1 MMEKEFYYELAL
13 QSMQGK
19 LLSDELCMQIL
30 TASSGVELLPLLDAA
45 YQVRKKYFGNEVQ
58 LHMINNAQNGYC
70 PEDCHYCSQ
79 AKSSNADIEK
89 YTLKPDKEIIDEA
102 ERAYEAGAFR
112 YCMVFAGRG
121 PSKKR
126 VEHLARLIRNIKALF
141 PIQVCISAGI
151 IDKEDAQVLKQAGL
165 DRLNHNINTS
175 ETNYPNIC
183 TTHTYADRINTL
195 QAAEQAGIELC
206 SGIIVGMGEGTEA
219 IVELAKTL
227 RELGVSSIPINYLI
241 PFEGNALSQTP
252 ELNPE
257 YCLRI
262 LALYRLVNPDA
273 DIRVAAGRELHLRSM
288 EVMALY
294 PANSLFID
302 GYLNS
307 KGGTRNR
314 VIRMIKDAGF
324 IIKTDKDVTD
334 PLPSEVNRQLRVI
347 DNHENAIK
355 DINDLRPRL

>member
-1 MMEKEFYYELAL
+1 MKREFYQELAL
-13 QSMQGK
+13 KSMRGE
-19 LLSDELCMQIL
+19 LLSNELCVQIL
-30 TASSGVELLPLLDAA
+30 TATSGTELLPLLDAT

-58 LHMINNAQNGYC
+58 LHMINNAQNGHC

-79 AKSSNADIEK
+79 AKSSNAEIEK
-89 YTLKPDKEIIDEA
+89 YTLKPDNEIIDEA

-126 VEHLARLIRNIKALF
+126 VEHLAKLIKDIKALF
-141 PIQVCISAGI
+141 PIQVCVSIGFI
-151 IDKEDAQVLKQAGL
+151 NKEDAQVLKEAGL

-195 QAAEQAGIELC
+195 QVAKQVGIELC
-206 SGIIVGMGEGTEA
+206 SGIIVGMGEKTED
-219 IVELAKTL
+219 IIEMAKTL
-227 RELGVSSIPINYLI
+227 RKLGVSSIPINYLI
-241 PFEGNALSQTP
+241 PFEGNVLSQTP
-252 ELNPE
+252 KLNPE

-262 LALYRLVNPDA
+262 LSLYRLVNPEA

-314 VIRMIKDAGF
+314 VIHMIKDAGF
-324 IIKTDKDVTD
+324 IVKTDKDARD
-334 PLPSEVNRQLRVI
+334 LLIPEDNQLLII
-347 DNHENAIK
+347 DNHENTIK
-355 DINDLRPRL
+355 DINDLRPKL

>member
-1 MMEKEFYYELAL
+1 MTREFYQELAL
-13 QSMQGK
+13 KSMRGE
-19 LLSDELCMQIL
+19 LLSNELCVQIL
-30 TASSGVELLPLLDAA
+30 TATSGTELLPLLDAT

-58 LHMINNAQNGYC
+58 LHMINNAQNGHC

-79 AKSSNADIEK
+79 AKSSNAEIEK
-89 YTLKPDKEIIDEA
+89 YALKPDKEIIDEA

-126 VEHLARLIRNIKALF
+126 VEHLAKLIKDIKALF
-141 PIQVCISAGI
+141 PIQVCVSTGFIN
-151 IDKEDAQVLKQAGL
+151 KEDAQVLKEAGL

-195 QAAEQAGIELC
+195 QVAKQVGIELC
-206 SGIIVGMGEGTEA
+206 SGIIVGMGEKTED
-219 IVELAKTL
+219 IIELAKTL
-227 RELGVSSIPINYLI
+227 RKLGVSSIPINYLI
-241 PFEGNALSQTP
+241 PFEGNVLSHTP
-252 ELNPE
+252 KLNPE

-262 LALYRLVNPDA
+262 LSLYRLVNPEA

-314 VIRMIKDAGF
+314 VIHMIKDAGF
-324 IIKTDKDVTD
+324 IVKTDKDARD
-334 PLPSEVNRQLRVI
+334 LLIPEDNQLLII
-347 DNHENAIK
+347 DNHENTIK
-355 DINDLRPRL
+355 DINDLRPKL

>member
-1 MMEKEFYYELAL
+1 MKREFYQELAL
-13 QSMQGK
+13 KSMRGE
-19 LLSDELCMQIL
+19 LLSNELCVQIL
-30 TASSGVELLPLLDAA
+30 TATSGTELLPLLDAT

-58 LHMINNAQNGYC
+58 LHMINNAQNGHC

-79 AKSSNADIEK
+79 AKSSNAEIEK
-89 YTLKPDKEIIDEA
+89 YALKPDKEIIDEA

-126 VEHLARLIRNIKALF
+126 VEHLAKLIKDIKALF
-141 PIQVCISAGI
+141 PIQVCVSTGFIN
-151 IDKEDAQVLKQAGL
+151 KEDAQVLKEAGL

-195 QAAEQAGIELC
+195 QVAKQVGIELC
-206 SGIIVGMGEGTEA
+206 SGIIVGMGEKTED
-219 IVELAKTL
+219 IIELAKTL
-227 RELGVSSIPINYLI
+227 RKLGVSSIPINYLI
-241 PFEGNALSQTP
+241 PFEGNVLSQTP
-252 ELNPE
+252 KLNPE

-262 LALYRLVNPDA
+262 LSLYRLVNPEA

-314 VIRMIKDAGF
+314 VIHMIKDAGF
-324 IIKTDKDVTD
+324 IVKTDKDARD
-334 PLPSEVNRQLRVI
+334 LLIPEDNQLLII
-347 DNHENAIK
+347 DNHENTIK
-355 DINDLRPRL
+355 DINDLRPKL

>member
-1 MMEKEFYYELAL
+1 MKREFYQELAL
-13 QSMQGK
+13 KSMRGE
-19 LLSDELCMQIL
+19 LLSNELCVQIL
-30 TASSGVELLPLLDAA
+30 TATSGTELLPLLDAT

-58 LHMINNAQNGYC
+58 LHMINNAQNGHC

-79 AKSSNADIEK
+79 AKSSNAEIEK
-89 YTLKPDKEIIDEA
+89 YTLKPDNEIIDEA

-126 VEHLARLIRNIKALF
+126 VEHLAKLIKDIKALF
-141 PIQVCISAGI
+141 PIQVCVSTGFIN
-151 IDKEDAQVLKQAGL
+151 KEDAQVLKEAGL

-195 QAAEQAGIELC
+195 QVAKQVGIELC
-206 SGIIVGMGEGTEA
+206 SGIIVGMGEKTED
-219 IVELAKTL
+219 IIELAKTL
-227 RELGVSSIPINYLI
+227 RKLGVSSIPINYLI
-241 PFEGNALSQTP
+241 PFEGNVLSQTP
-252 ELNPE
+252 KLNPE

-262 LALYRLVNPDA
+262 LSLYRLVNPEA

-314 VIRMIKDAGF
+314 VIHMIKDAGF
-324 IIKTDKDVTD
+324 IVKTDKDARD
-334 PLPSEVNRQLRVI
+334 LLIPEDNQLLII
-347 DNHENAIK
+347 DNHENTIK
-355 DINDLRPRL
+355 DINDLRPKL

>member
-1 MMEKEFYYELAL
+1 MKREFYQELAL
-13 QSMQGK
+13 KSMRGE
-19 LLSDELCMQIL
+19 LLSNELCVQIL
-30 TASSGVELLPLLDAA
+30 TATSGTELLPLLDAT

-58 LHMINNAQNGYC
+58 LHMINNAQNGHC

-79 AKSSNADIEK
+79 AKSSNAEIEK

-126 VEHLARLIRNIKALF
+126 VEHLAKLIKDIKALF
-141 PIQVCISAGI
+141 PIQVCVSTGFIN
-151 IDKEDAQVLKQAGL
+151 KEDAQVLKEAGL

-195 QAAEQAGIELC
+195 QIAKQVGIELC
-206 SGIIVGMGEGTEA
+206 SGIIVGMGEKTED
-219 IVELAKTL
+219 IIELAKTL
-227 RELGVSSIPINYLI
+227 RKLGVSSIPINYLI
-241 PFEGNALSQTP
+241 PFEGNVLSQTP
-252 ELNPE
+252 KLNPE

-262 LALYRLVNPDA
+262 LSLYRLVNPEA

-314 VIRMIKDAGF
+314 VIHMIKDAGF
-324 IIKTDKDVTD
+324 IVKTDKDARD
-334 PLPSEVNRQLRVI
+334 LLIPEDNQLLII
-347 DNHENAIK
+347 DNHENTIK
-355 DINDLRPRL
+355 DINDLRPKL

>member
-1 MMEKEFYYELAL
+1 MEKEFYCELTL
-13 QSMQGK
+13 QSMQGE

-30 TASSGVELLPLLDAA
+30 NASSGTELLPLLDAA

-79 AKSSNADIEK
+79 ANSSDADIEK
-89 YTLKPDKEIIDEA
+89 YTLKSDKEIIDEA
-102 ERAYEAGAFR
+102 ERAYKAGAFR

-126 VEHLARLIRNIKALF
+126 VEHLAQLVRDIKALF

-151 IDKEDAQVLKQAGL
+151 IDKEDAQVLKHAGL

-195 QAAEQAGIELC
+195 QVAEQVGIELC
-206 SGIIVGMGEGTEA
+206 SGIIVGMGERTEDL
-219 IVELAKTL
+219 IELAKTF

-241 PFEGNALSQTP
+241 PFEGNVLSQTP
-252 ELNPE
+252 ELDPE

-273 DIRVAAGRELHLRSM
+273 DIRVAAGRELHFRSM

-307 KGGTRNR
+307 KGGNRER
-314 VIRMIKDAGF
+314 VIRMIEDAGF
-324 IIKTDKDVTD
+324 VVKTDKDMKD
-334 PLPSEVNRQLRVI
+334 LLPAEGNRQLRVI
-347 DNHENAIK
+347 DNHENVIK

>member
-1 MMEKEFYYELAL
+1 MVEKEFYCELTL
-13 QSMQGK
+13 QSMQGE

-30 TASSGVELLPLLDAA
+30 NASSGTELLPLLDAA

-79 AKSSNADIEK
+79 ANSSDADIEK
-89 YTLKPDKEIIDEA
+89 YTLKSDKEIIDEA
-102 ERAYEAGAFR
+102 ERAYKAGAFR

-126 VEHLARLIRNIKALF
+126 VEHLAQLVRDIKALF

-151 IDKEDAQVLKQAGL
+151 IDKEDAQVLKHAGL

-195 QAAEQAGIELC
+195 QVAEQVGIELC
-206 SGIIVGMGEGTEA
+206 SGIIVGMGERTEDL
-219 IVELAKTL
+219 IELAKTF

-241 PFEGNALSQTP
+241 PFEGNVLSQTP
-252 ELNPE
+252 ELDPE

-273 DIRVAAGRELHLRSM
+273 DIRVAAGRELHFRSM

-307 KGGTRNR
+307 KGGNRER
-314 VIRMIKDAGF
+314 VIRMIEDAGF
-324 IIKTDKDVTD
+324 VVKTDKDMKD
-334 PLPSEVNRQLRVI
+334 LLPAEGNRKLRVI

>member
-1 MMEKEFYYELAL
+1 MKKEFYYELAL
-13 QSMQGK
+13 QSMQGE

-30 TASSGVELLPLLDAA
+30 NASSGTELLPLLDAA

-70 PEDCHYCSQ
+70 PEDCNYCSQ
-79 AKSSNADIEK
+79 ANSSNADIEK
-89 YTLKPDKEIIDEA
+89 YTLKSDKEIIDEA
-102 ERAYEAGAFR
+102 ERAYESGAFR

-126 VEHLARLIRNIKALF
+126 VEHLAQLVRDIKALF
-141 PIQVCISAGI
+141 PIQVCISAGLM
-151 IDKEDAQVLKQAGL
+151 DKEDAQVLKHAGL

-195 QAAEQAGIELC
+195 QVAEQVGIELC
-206 SGIIVGMGEGTEA
+206 SGIIVGMGERTEDL
-219 IVELAKTL
+219 IELAKTF
-227 RELGVSSIPINYLI
+227 RKLGVSSIPINYLI
-241 PFEGNALSQTP
+241 PFEGNVLSQTP
-252 ELNPE
+252 ELDPE

-273 DIRVAAGRELHLRSM
+273 DIRVAAGRELHFRSM

-307 KGGTRNR
+307 KGGNRER
-314 VIRMIKDAGF
+314 VIRMIEDAGF
-324 IIKTDKDVTD
+324 VVKTDKDMKD
-334 PLPSEVNRQLRVI
+334 LLPAEGNRQLRVI

>member
-1 MMEKEFYYELAL
+1 MMEKEFYCELAL
-13 QSMQGK
+13 QSMQGE
-19 LLSDELCMQIL
+19 LLADELCMQIL
-30 TASSGVELLPLLDAA
+30 TASSGTELLPLLDAA

-79 AKSSNADIEK
+79 ANSSDADIEK
-89 YTLKPDKEIIDEA
+89 YALKSDKEIIDEA
-102 ERAYEAGAFR
+102 ERAYKAGAFR

-126 VEHLARLIRNIKALF
+126 VEHLAQLVRDIKALF

-151 IDKEDAQVLKQAGL
+151 IDKEDAQVLKHAGL

-195 QAAEQAGIELC
+195 QVAEQVGIELC
-206 SGIIVGMGEGTEA
+206 SGIIVGMGERTEDL
-219 IVELAKTL
+219 IELAKTF

-241 PFEGNALSQTP
+241 PFEGNVLSQTP
-252 ELNPE
+252 ELDPE

-273 DIRVAAGRELHLRSM
+273 DIRVAAGRELHFRSM

-307 KGGTRNR
+307 KGGNRER
-314 VIRMIKDAGF
+314 VIRMIEDAGF
-324 IIKTDKDVTD
+324 VVKTDKDMKD
-334 PLPSEVNRQLRVI
+334 LLPAEGNRQLRVI

>member
-1 MMEKEFYYELAL
+1 MKREFYQELAL
-13 QSMQGK
+13 KSMRGE
-19 LLSDELCMQIL
+19 LLSNELCVQIL
-30 TASSGVELLPLLDAA
+30 TATSGTELLPLLDAT

-58 LHMINNAQNGYC
+58 LHMINNAQNGHC

-79 AKSSNADIEK
+79 AKSSNAEIEK

-126 VEHLARLIRNIKALF
+126 VEHLAKLIKDIKALF
-141 PIQVCISAGI
+141 PIQVCVSTGFIN
-151 IDKEDAQVLKQAGL
+151 KEDAQVLKEAGL

-195 QAAEQAGIELC
+195 QIAKQVGIELC
-206 SGIIVGMGEGTEA
+206 SGIIVGMGEKTED
-219 IVELAKTL
+219 IIEMAKTL
-227 RELGVSSIPINYLI
+227 RKLGVSSIPINYLI
-241 PFEGNALSQTP
+241 PFEGNVLSQTP
-252 ELNPE
+252 KLNPE

-262 LALYRLVNPDA
+262 LSLYRLVNPEA

-314 VIRMIKDAGF
+314 VIHMIKDAGF
-324 IIKTDKDVTD
+324 IVKTDKDARD
-334 PLPSEVNRQLRVI
+334 LLIPEDNQLLII
-347 DNHENAIK
+347 DNHENTIK
-355 DINDLRPRL
+355 DINDLRPKL

>member
-1 MMEKEFYYELAL
+1 MKREFYQELAL
-13 QSMQGK
+13 KSMRGE
-19 LLSDELCMQIL
+19 LLSNELCVQIL
-30 TASSGVELLPLLDAA
+30 TATSGTELLPLLDAT

-58 LHMINNAQNGYC
+58 LHMINNAQNGHC

-79 AKSSNADIEK
+79 AKSSNAEIEK
-89 YTLKPDKEIIDEA
+89 YALKPDKEIIDEA

-126 VEHLARLIRNIKALF
+126 VEHLAKLIKDIKALF
-141 PIQVCISAGI
+141 PIQVCVSTGFIN
-151 IDKEDAQVLKQAGL
+151 KEDAQVLKEAGL

-195 QAAEQAGIELC
+195 QIAKQVGIELC
-206 SGIIVGMGEGTEA
+206 SGIIVGMGEKTED
-219 IVELAKTL
+219 IIELAKTL
-227 RELGVSSIPINYLI
+227 RKLGVSSIPINYLI
-241 PFEGNALSQTP
+241 PFEGNVLSQTP
-252 ELNPE
+252 KLNPE

-262 LALYRLVNPDA
+262 LSLYRLVNPEA

-314 VIRMIKDAGF
+314 VIHMIKDAGF
-324 IIKTDKDVTD
+324 IVKTDKDARD
-334 PLPSEVNRQLRVI
+334 LLIPEDNQLLII
-347 DNHENAIK
+347 DNHENTIK
-355 DINDLRPRL
+355 DINDLRPKL

>member
-1 MMEKEFYYELAL
+1 MMEKEFYCELAL
-13 QSMQGK
+13 QSMQGE
-19 LLSDELCMQIL
+19 LLADELCMQIL
-30 TASSGVELLPLLDAA
+30 TASSGTELLPLLDAA

-79 AKSSNADIEK
+79 ANSSDADIEK
-89 YTLKPDKEIIDEA
+89 YALKSDKEIIDEA
-102 ERAYEAGAFR
+102 ERAYKAGAFR

-126 VEHLARLIRNIKALF
+126 VEHLAQLVRDIKALF

-151 IDKEDAQVLKQAGL
+151 IDKEDAQVLKHAGL

-195 QAAEQAGIELC
+195 QVAEQVGIELC
-206 SGIIVGMGEGTEA
+206 SGIIVGMGERTEDL
-219 IVELAKTL
+219 IELAKTF

-241 PFEGNALSQTP
+241 PFEGNVLSQTP
-252 ELNPE
+252 ELDPE

-273 DIRVAAGRELHLRSM
+273 DIRVAAGRELHFRSM

-307 KGGTRNR
+307 KGGNRER
-314 VIRMIKDAGF
+314 VIRMIEDAGF
-324 IIKTDKDVTD
+324 VVKTDKDVKD
-334 PLPSEVNRQLRVI
+334 LLPSKGHRQLRVI

>member
-1 MMEKEFYYELAL
+1 MEKEFYCELTL
-13 QSMQGK
+13 QSMQGE

-30 TASSGVELLPLLDAA
+30 NASSGTELLPLLDAA

-79 AKSSNADIEK
+79 ANSSDADIEK
-89 YTLKPDKEIIDEA
+89 YALKSDKEIIDEA
-102 ERAYEAGAFR
+102 ERAYKAGAFR

-126 VEHLARLIRNIKALF
+126 VEHLAQLVRDIKALF

-151 IDKEDAQVLKQAGL
+151 IDKEDAQVLKHAGL

-195 QAAEQAGIELC
+195 QVAEQVGIELC
-206 SGIIVGMGEGTEA
+206 SGIIVGMGERTEDL
-219 IVELAKTL
+219 IELAKTF

-241 PFEGNALSQTP
+241 PFEGNVLSQTP
-252 ELNPE
+252 ELDPE

-273 DIRVAAGRELHLRSM
+273 DIRVAAGRELHFRSM

-307 KGGTRNR
+307 KGGNRER
-314 VIRMIKDAGF
+314 VIRMIEDAGF
-324 IIKTDKDVTD
+324 VVKTDKDMKD
-334 PLPSEVNRQLRVI
+334 LLPAEGNRQLRVI

>member
-1 MMEKEFYYELAL
+1 MKREFYQELAL
-13 QSMQGK
+13 KSMQGE
-19 LLSDELCMQIL
+19 LLSDELCMQVL
-30 TASSGVELLPLLDAA
+30 TTAAGTELLPLLDAA

-89 YTLKPDKEIIDEA
+89 YVLKPDQEIIDEA

-121 PSKKR
+121 PSKER
-126 VEHLARLIRNIKALF
+126 VRHLARLIKDIKALF

-151 IDKEDAQVLKQAGL
+151 IDKEDAQILKQAGL
-165 DRLNHNINTS
+165 DRLNHNLNTS

-195 QAAEQAGIELC
+195 QAAEQVGVELC
-206 SGIIVGMGEGTEA
+206 SGIIVGVGEKTED
-219 IVELAKTL
+219 IIELAKTL
-227 RELGVSSIPINYLI
+227 RELGVSSIPINYLV
-241 PFEGNALSQTP
+241 PFEGNVLSQGP
-252 ELNPE
+252 RLNPE

-262 LALYRLVNPDA
+262 LSLYRLVNPDA
-273 DIRVAAGRELHLRSM
+273 DIRVAAGRELHLRSL

-307 KGGTRNR
+307 KGGNRNR
-314 VIRMIKDAGF
+314 VIRMIRDAGF
-324 IIKTDKDVTD
+324 VIKTDNDVESSLSAERT
-334 PLPSEVNRQLRVI
+334 SQLLVI
-347 DNHENAIK
+347 DDHENAIK

>member
-1 MMEKEFYYELAL
+1 MVEKEFYCELTL
-13 QSMQGK
+13 QSMQGE

-30 TASSGVELLPLLDAA
+30 NASSGTELLPLLDAA

-79 AKSSNADIEK
+79 ANSSDADIEK
-89 YTLKPDKEIIDEA
+89 YTLKSDKEIIDEA
-102 ERAYEAGAFR
+102 ERAYKAGAFR

-126 VEHLARLIRNIKALF
+126 VEHLAQLVRDIKALF

-151 IDKEDAQVLKQAGL
+151 IDKEDAQVLKHAGL

-195 QAAEQAGIELC
+195 QVAEQVGIELC
-206 SGIIVGMGEGTEA
+206 SGIIVGMGERTEDL
-219 IVELAKTL
+219 IELAKTF
-227 RELGVSSIPINYLI
+227 RKLGVSSIPINYLI
-241 PFEGNALSQTP
+241 PFEGNVLSQTP
-252 ELNPE
+252 ELDPE

-273 DIRVAAGRELHLRSM
+273 DIRVAAGRELHFRSM

-307 KGGTRNR
+307 KGGNRER
-314 VIRMIKDAGF
+314 VIRMIEDAGF
-324 IIKTDKDVTD
+324 VVKTDKDMKD
-334 PLPSEVNRQLRVI
+334 LLPAEGNRQLRVI
-347 DNHENAIK
+347 DNHENVIK

>member
-1 MMEKEFYYELAL
+1 VMEKEFYCELAL
-13 QSMQGK
+13 QSMQGE
-19 LLSDELCMQIL
+19 LLADELCMQIL
-30 TASSGVELLPLLDAA
+30 TASSGTELLPLLDAA

-79 AKSSNADIEK
+79 ANSSDADIEK
-89 YTLKPDKEIIDEA
+89 YTLKSDKEIIDEA
-102 ERAYEAGAFR
+102 ERAYKAGAFR

-126 VEHLARLIRNIKALF
+126 VEHLAQLVRDIKALF

-151 IDKEDAQVLKQAGL
+151 IDKEDAQVLKHAGL

-195 QAAEQAGIELC
+195 QVAEQVGIELC
-206 SGIIVGMGEGTEA
+206 SGIIVGMGERTEDL
-219 IVELAKTL
+219 IELAKTF

-241 PFEGNALSQTP
+241 PFEGNVLSQTP
-252 ELNPE
+252 ELDPE

-273 DIRVAAGRELHLRSM
+273 DIRVAAGRELHFRSM

-307 KGGTRNR
+307 KGGNRER
-314 VIRMIKDAGF
+314 VIRMIEDAGF
-324 IIKTDKDVTD
+324 VVKTDKDMKD
-334 PLPSEVNRQLRVI
+334 LLPAEGNRQLRVI

>member
-1 MMEKEFYYELAL
+1 MKREFYQELAL
-13 QSMQGK
+13 KSMRGE
-19 LLSDELCMQIL
+19 LLSNELCVQIL
-30 TASSGVELLPLLDAA
+30 TATSGTELLPLLDAT

-58 LHMINNAQNGYC
+58 LHMINNAQNGHC

-79 AKSSNADIEK
+79 AKSSNAEIEK

-126 VEHLARLIRNIKALF
+126 VEHLAKLIKDIKALF
-141 PIQVCISAGI
+141 PIQVCVSIGFI
-151 IDKEDAQVLKQAGL
+151 NKEDAQVLKEAGL

-195 QAAEQAGIELC
+195 QVAKQVGIELC
-206 SGIIVGMGEGTEA
+206 SGIIVGMGEKTED
-219 IVELAKTL
+219 IIELAKTL
-227 RELGVSSIPINYLI
+227 RKLGVSSIPINYLI
-241 PFEGNALSQTP
+241 PFEGNVLSQTP
-252 ELNPE
+252 KLNPE

-262 LALYRLVNPDA
+262 LSLYRLVNPEA

-314 VIRMIKDAGF
+314 VIHMIKDAGF
-324 IIKTDKDVTD
+324 IVKTDKDARD
-334 PLPSEVNRQLRVI
+334 LLIPEDNQLLII
-347 DNHENAIK
+347 DNHENTIK
-355 DINDLRPRL
+355 DINDLRPKL

>member
-1 MMEKEFYYELAL
+1 MKREFYQELAL
-13 QSMQGK
+13 KSMRGE
-19 LLSDELCMQIL
+19 LLSNELCVQIL
-30 TASSGVELLPLLDAA
+30 TATSGTELLPLLDAT

-58 LHMINNAQNGYC
+58 LHMINNAQNGHC

-79 AKSSNADIEK
+79 AKSSNAEIEK

-126 VEHLARLIRNIKALF
+126 VEHLAKLIKDIKALF
-141 PIQVCISAGI
+141 PIQVCVSIGFI
-151 IDKEDAQVLKQAGL
+151 NKEDAQVLKEAGL

-195 QAAEQAGIELC
+195 QVAKQVGIELC
-206 SGIIVGMGEGTEA
+206 SGIIVGMGEKTED
-219 IVELAKTL
+219 IIELAKTL
-227 RELGVSSIPINYLI
+227 RKLGVSSIPINYLI

-252 ELNPE
+252 KLNPE

-262 LALYRLVNPDA
+262 LSLYRLVNPEA

-314 VIRMIKDAGF
+314 VIHMIKDAGF
-324 IIKTDKDVTD
+324 IVKTDKDARD
-334 PLPSEVNRQLRVI
+334 LLIPEDNQLLII
-347 DNHENAIK
+347 DNHENTIK
-355 DINDLRPRL
+355 DINDLRPKL

>member
-1 MMEKEFYYELAL
+1 MVEKEFYCELTL
-13 QSMQGK
+13 QSMQGE

-30 TASSGVELLPLLDAA
+30 NASSGTELLPLLDAA

-79 AKSSNADIEK
+79 ANSSDADIEK
-89 YTLKPDKEIIDEA
+89 YALKSDKEIIDEA
-102 ERAYEAGAFR
+102 ERAYKAGAFR

-126 VEHLARLIRNIKALF
+126 VEHLAQLVRDIKALF

-151 IDKEDAQVLKQAGL
+151 IDKEDAQVLKHAGL

-183 TTHTYADRINTL
+183 TTHTYADRIDTL
-195 QAAEQAGIELC
+195 QAAEQVGIELC
-206 SGIIVGMGEGTEA
+206 SGIIVGMGERTEDL
-219 IVELAKTL
+219 IELAKTF

-241 PFEGNALSQTP
+241 PFEGNVLSQTP
-252 ELNPE
+252 ELDPE

-273 DIRVAAGRELHLRSM
+273 DIRVAAGRELHFRSM

-307 KGGTRNR
+307 KGGNRER
-314 VIRMIKDAGF
+314 VIRMIEDAGF
-324 IIKTDKDVTD
+324 VVKTDKDMKD
-334 PLPSEVNRQLRVI
+334 LLPAEGNRQLRVI

>member
-1 MMEKEFYYELAL
+1 MKQEFYQELAL
-13 QSMQGK
+13 KSMRGE
-19 LLSDELCMQIL
+19 LLSNELCVQIL
-30 TASSGVELLPLLDAA
+30 TATSGTELLPLLDAT

-58 LHMINNAQNGYC
+58 LHMINNAQNGHC

-79 AKSSNADIEK
+79 AKSSNAEIEK

-126 VEHLARLIRNIKALF
+126 VEHLAKLIKDIKALF
-141 PIQVCISAGI
+141 PIQVCVSIGFI
-151 IDKEDAQVLKQAGL
+151 NKEDAQVLKEAGL

-195 QAAEQAGIELC
+195 QVAKQVGIELC
-206 SGIIVGMGEGTEA
+206 SGIIVGMGEKTED
-219 IVELAKTL
+219 IIELAKTL
-227 RELGVSSIPINYLI
+227 RKLGVSSIPINYLI
-241 PFEGNALSQTP
+241 PFEGNVLSQTP
-252 ELNPE
+252 KLNPE

-262 LALYRLVNPDA
+262 LSLYRLVNPEA

-314 VIRMIKDAGF
+314 VIHMITDAGF
-324 IIKTDKDVTD
+324 IVKTDKDARD
-334 PLPSEVNRQLRVI
+334 LLIPEDNQLLII
-347 DNHENAIK
+347 DNHENTIK
-355 DINDLRPRL
+355 DINDLRPKL

>member
-1 MMEKEFYYELAL
+1 MKREFYQELAL
-13 QSMQGK
+13 KSMRGE
-19 LLSDELCMQIL
+19 LLSNELCVQIL
-30 TASSGVELLPLLDAA
+30 TATSGTELLPLLDAT

-58 LHMINNAQNGYC
+58 LHMINNAQNGHC

-79 AKSSNADIEK
+79 AKSSNAEIEK
-89 YTLKPDKEIIDEA
+89 YALKPDKEIIDEA

-126 VEHLARLIRNIKALF
+126 VEHLAKLIKDIKALF
-141 PIQVCISAGI
+141 PIQVCVSTGFIN
-151 IDKEDAQVLKQAGL
+151 KEDAQVLKEAGL

-183 TTHTYADRINTL
+183 TTHTYVDRINTL
-195 QAAEQAGIELC
+195 QVAKQVGIELC
-206 SGIIVGMGEGTEA
+206 SGIIVGMGEKTED
-219 IVELAKTL
+219 IIELAKTL
-227 RELGVSSIPINYLI
+227 RKLGVSSIPINYLI
-241 PFEGNALSQTP
+241 PFEGNVLSQTP
-252 ELNPE
+252 KLNPE

-262 LALYRLVNPDA
+262 LSLYRLVNPEA

-314 VIRMIKDAGF
+314 VIHMIKDAGF
-324 IIKTDKDVTD
+324 IVKTDKDARD
-334 PLPSEVNRQLRVI
+334 LLIPEDNQLLII
-347 DNHENAIK
+347 DNHENTIK
-355 DINDLRPRL
+355 DINDLRPKL

>member
-1 MMEKEFYYELAL
+1 MEKEFYCELTL
-13 QSMQGK
+13 QSMQGE

-30 TASSGVELLPLLDAA
+30 NASSGTELLPLLDAA

-79 AKSSNADIEK
+79 ANSSDADIEK
-89 YTLKPDKEIIDEA
+89 YTLKSDKEIIDEA
-102 ERAYEAGAFR
+102 ERAYKAGAFR

-126 VEHLARLIRNIKALF
+126 VEHLAQLVRDIKALF

-151 IDKEDAQVLKQAGL
+151 IDKEDAQVLKHAGL

-195 QAAEQAGIELC
+195 QVAEQVGIELC
-206 SGIIVGMGEGTEA
+206 SGIIVGMGERTEDL
-219 IVELAKTL
+219 IELAKTF

-241 PFEGNALSQTP
+241 PFEGNVLSQTP
-252 ELNPE
+252 ELDPE

-273 DIRVAAGRELHLRSM
+273 DIRVAAGRELHFRSM

-307 KGGTRNR
+307 KGGNRER
-314 VIRMIKDAGF
+314 VIRMIEDAGF
-324 IIKTDKDVTD
+324 VVKTDKDMKD
-334 PLPSEVNRQLRVI
+334 LLPAEGNRQLRVI